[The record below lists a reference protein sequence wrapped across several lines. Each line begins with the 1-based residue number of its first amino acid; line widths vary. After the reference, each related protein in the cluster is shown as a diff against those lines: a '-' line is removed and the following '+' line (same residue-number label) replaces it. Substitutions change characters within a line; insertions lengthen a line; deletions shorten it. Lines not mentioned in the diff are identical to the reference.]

1 VVAQHFYKLLRR
13 LFFNAHL
20 RGVKNLDPNEP
31 VILVANHAGTFG
43 PVSVVTSMPM
53 EMYPWVSNEITDLKM
68 VAPRIQAEFLEQE
81 LHLRPPFSTY
91 IAKVIGRICVA
102 LMKDIGAIPVYQQSK
117 QIKSTVMRSL
127 SLLEQGKNIL
137 VFAEDSTKKINE
149 VLCEFCTGFIHI
161 AKLYYE
167 RTRKAVQFLPVAV
180 NKKMKSILVGAPIRF
195 DVTRPFPQE
204 KQRLKNELESS
215 VLRLYRTL
223 ETPHDRPR
231 KRSARKNDTGR
242 LSA

>member
-1 VVAQHFYKLLRR
+1 MVAQHFYKLLRR

-31 VILVANHAGTFG
+31 VIMVANHAGTFG
-43 PVSVVTSMPM
+43 PVSVITSMPM
-53 EMYPWVSNEITDLKM
+53 EMYPWVSHEVTDLKT

-81 LHLRPPFSTY
+81 LHLRPPLSTY
-91 IAKVIGRICVA
+91 LGKVIGRICVA
-102 LMKDIGAIPVYQQSK
+102 LMKDIGAIPVYQKSK
-117 QIKSTVMRSL
+117 EIKATVMRSL

-137 VFAEDSTKKINE
+137 VFAEDSTKKIND

-180 NKKMKSILVGAPIRF
+180 NKKMRGILVGTPIRF
-195 DVTRPFPQE
+195 NGANPFPLE
-204 KQRLKNELESS
+204 KQRLKSELESS
-215 VLRLYRTL
+215 VMALYRRL
-223 ETPHDRPR
+223 EAEHPKKHP
-231 KRSARKNDTGR
+231 A
-242 LSA
+242 